1 MFKTFQVF
9 ITLLIMGCSST
20 ALSSENSLPTLNALN
35 NETSIS
41 GLSSGAFMAAQ
52 FHVAYSKDLVGA
64 GIVAGGPWNCAGTN
78 PLVPP
83 LSTAVSTCMDPCK
96 NNWFYQWFGC
106 PSMLLPNSDFLAD
119 LAKSNAE
126 LGEIDDT
133 NNLKDDKIY
142 IFSGKNDHTVV
153 TDVVDT
159 TTEFYQNLGVDQN
172 AILYNDQTQAGHAF
186 ITENPKDT
194 PCDETQSPYI
204 NDCDIPQAQK
214 ILSHIYGDLNPA
226 SSQLSG
232 ELMSFKQTD
241 FFESELTSMN
251 DTAYVYVPE
260 NCKAQQ
266 CKVHVALHGCQQ
278 GVSVLGTTYIEQTGY
293 MEVADSNNIIV
304 LYPQVKKSSLVP
316 FNPKGCWDF
325 WGYSNNSL
333 PPYNYYQKDAPQM
346 MAIKKMIDQ
355 LTGQTTQVSQQL

>member
-1 MFKTFQVF
+1 MLKN
-9 ITLLIMGCSST
+9 IPLLIILVFMG
-20 ALSSENSLPTLNALN
+20 LSAHTLSNEVNLPTLNALKDK
-35 NETSIS
+35 TSIS

-52 FHVAYSKDLVGA
+52 FHVAYSKDLVGV

-78 PLVPP
+78 PLIPP

-106 PSMLLPNSDFLAD
+106 PSMLLPNSDFLAS
-119 LAKSNAE
+119 LAKSNAD
-126 LGEIDDT
+126 LGQIDDIE
-133 NNLKDDKIY
+133 NLKDDKVY

-159 TTEFYQNLGVDQN
+159 TTEFYQNLGISEQS
-172 AILYNDQTQAGHAF
+172 ILYNDQTQAGHAF
-186 ITENPKDT
+186 ITSDPKDT
-194 PCDETQSPYI
+194 PCNETQSPFI

-226 SSQLSG
+226 SSHLSG
-232 ELMSFKQTD
+232 ELISFNQTD

-260 NCKAQQ
+260 NCKAQS

-293 MEVADSNNIIV
+293 MEVADTNNIIV

-333 PPYNYYQKDAPQM
+333 PPYTYYQKQAPQM
-346 MAIKKMIDQ
+346 VAIKKMVDH
-355 LTGQTTQVSQQL
+355 LTGSASQISQQF

>member
-1 MFKTFQVF
+1 MLRETKVF
-9 ITLLIMGCSST
+9 ILLIFIV
-20 ALSSENSLPTLNALN
+20 LSSFSLASETNLPTLNALKDK
-35 NETSIS
+35 TSVS

-52 FHVAYSKDLVGA
+52 FHVAYSKDLVGV

-78 PLVPP
+78 PLIPP

-106 PSMLLPNSDFLAD
+106 PSMLLPNSDFLAS
-119 LAKSNAE
+119 LAKTNAE
-126 LGEIDDT
+126 LGQIDDT
-133 NNLKDDKIY
+133 ENLKNDKVY

-159 TTEFYQNLGVDQN
+159 TSEFYQNLGVSQQ

-186 ITENPKDT
+186 ITSDPKDT

-226 SSQLSG
+226 SSTLNG
-232 ELMSFKQTD
+232 DLISFNQTD
-241 FFESELTSMN
+241 FFDSALTSMN

-260 NCKAQQ
+260 SCKAQQ

-333 PPYNYYQKDAPQM
+333 PPYTYYQKEAPQM
-346 MAIKKMIDQ
+346 LAIKKMIDH
-355 LTGQTTQVSQQL
+355 LTTQASQLSLQP